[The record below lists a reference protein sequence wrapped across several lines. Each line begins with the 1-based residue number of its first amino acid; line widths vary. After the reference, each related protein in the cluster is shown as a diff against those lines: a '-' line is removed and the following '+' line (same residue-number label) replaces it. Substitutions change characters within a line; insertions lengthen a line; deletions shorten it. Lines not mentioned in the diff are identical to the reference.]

1 MIKRSPLNC
10 KFWDF
15 RGLGQNLPNS
25 SRHYWNQE
33 SVLIK
38 NQFFSKFE
46 SLFGVTR
53 RNSFVLFHLNF
64 IYFGHKEPIKV
75 QIFRLPNARKKINQ
89 IPYVIFQATSQFL
102 FKFCI
107 TFSVKTIIPLT
118 FSSWNICFGQKKP
131 MKVQFFRLLS
141 ALIKV
146 QPIPDAIFETTRPG
160 FIQIFFSV
168 MKDNFSVFLQLKPC
182 TLWTKTGQR
191 KEIFRLLS
199 AWVKIHQISLVIY
212 ETTSQF
218 FLRTLY
224 HPLVSW
230 EITVLYF
237 SAETLY
243 DLDKKKTIKM
253 QNFKLWLLTWNF
265 TKFVIW

>member
-1 MIKRSPLNC
+1 MLARKLTKLLTS
-10 KFWDF
+10 
-15 RGLGQNLPNS
+15 
-25 SRHYWNQE
+25 
-33 SVLIK
+33 
-38 NQFFSKFE
+38 FFKPR
-46 SLFGVTR
+46 V
-53 RNSFVLFHLNF
+53 SFSLNF
-64 IYFGHKEPIKV
+64 
-75 QIFRLPNARKKINQ
+75 A
-89 IPYVIFQATSQFL
+89 S
-102 FKFCI
+102 

-118 FSSWNICFGQKKP
+118 FSSWNIWFGQKKP

-237 SAETLY
+237 LAETLY
-243 DLDKKKTIKM
+243 DLDKKKTIIKM

>member
-1 MIKRSPLNC
+1 MLARKLTKLLTS
-10 KFWDF
+10 
-15 RGLGQNLPNS
+15 
-25 SRHYWNQE
+25 
-33 SVLIK
+33 
-38 NQFFSKFE
+38 FFKPR
-46 SLFGVTR
+46 V
-53 RNSFVLFHLNF
+53 SFSLNF
-64 IYFGHKEPIKV
+64 
-75 QIFRLPNARKKINQ
+75 A
-89 IPYVIFQATSQFL
+89 S
-102 FKFCI
+102 

-118 FSSWNICFGQKKP
+118 FSSWNIWFEQKKP
-131 MKVQFFRLLS
+131 MEVQTLFFRLLS

-237 SAETLY
+237 LAETLY
-243 DLDKKKTIKM
+243 DLDKKKNN
-253 QNFKLWLLTWNF
+253 QNAKFQTLTAHVKFHQVCNLIGFFCWNRLFLCCLWCHY
-265 TKFVIW
+265 KFL

>member
-1 MIKRSPLNC
+1 MDTRSPSKY
-10 KFWDF
+10 KFSDF
-15 RGLGQNLPNS
+15 RMLARKLTKLLTS
-25 SRHYWNQE
+25 
-33 SVLIK
+33 
-38 NQFFSKFE
+38 FFKPR
-46 SLFGVTR
+46 V
-53 RNSFVLFHLNF
+53 SFSLNF
-64 IYFGHKEPIKV
+64 
-75 QIFRLPNARKKINQ
+75 A
-89 IPYVIFQATSQFL
+89 S
-102 FKFCI
+102 

-118 FSSWNICFGQKKP
+118 FSSWNIWFGQKKP

-218 FLRTLY
+218 FLRTFY

-237 SAETLY
+237 LAETLY

>member
-1 MIKRSPLNC
+1 MDTRSPSKY
-10 KFWDF
+10 KFSDF
-15 RGLGQNLPNS
+15 RMLARKLTKLLTS
-25 SRHYWNQE
+25 
-33 SVLIK
+33 
-38 NQFFSKFE
+38 FFKPR
-46 SLFGVTR
+46 V
-53 RNSFVLFHLNF
+53 SFSLNF
-64 IYFGHKEPIKV
+64 
-75 QIFRLPNARKKINQ
+75 A
-89 IPYVIFQATSQFL
+89 S
-102 FKFCI
+102 

-118 FSSWNICFGQKKP
+118 FSSWNILFEQKKP
-131 MKVQFFRLLS
+131 MKVQTLFFRLLS

-237 SAETLY
+237 LAETLY

>member
-1 MIKRSPLNC
+1 MLARKLTKLLTS
-10 KFWDF
+10 
-15 RGLGQNLPNS
+15 
-25 SRHYWNQE
+25 
-33 SVLIK
+33 
-38 NQFFSKFE
+38 FFKPR
-46 SLFGVTR
+46 V
-53 RNSFVLFHLNF
+53 SFSLNF
-64 IYFGHKEPIKV
+64 
-75 QIFRLPNARKKINQ
+75 A
-89 IPYVIFQATSQFL
+89 S
-102 FKFCI
+102 

-118 FSSWNICFGQKKP
+118 FSSWNIWFGQKKP

-237 SAETLY
+237 LAETLY